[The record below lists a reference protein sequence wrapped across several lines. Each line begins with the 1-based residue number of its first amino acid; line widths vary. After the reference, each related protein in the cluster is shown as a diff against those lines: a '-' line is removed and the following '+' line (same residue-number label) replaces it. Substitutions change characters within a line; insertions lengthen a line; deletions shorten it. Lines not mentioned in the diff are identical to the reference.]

1 MARFN
6 MIPLGYGFLIAFLD
20 ALMLTM
26 VKQISL
32 EKRQILRWMVF
43 PTVVYAIHPWIFLK
57 SLEFESLIVMN
68 LIVDLASDLLVTL
81 LGFFYFK
88 ETIGPFKVIGVIL
101 SFIAMIFMSINDNGM
116 ENFWPFTR

>member
-6 MIPLGYGFLIAFLD
+6 IIPLGYGFLIAFLD

-32 EKRQILRWMVF
+32 DKRQILRWMVF
-43 PTVVYAIHPWIFLK
+43 PTIVYAVHPWIFLK

-88 ETIGPFKVIGVIL
+88 ETIGPFKVIGVAL
-101 SFIAMIFMSINDNGM
+101 SFIAMILMSINDNGM

>member
-6 MIPLGYGFLIAFLD
+6 IIPLGYGFLIAFLD

-32 EKRQILRWMVF
+32 EKHQILRWMVF
-43 PTVVYAIHPWIFLK
+43 PTIVYAIHPWIFLK

-88 ETIGPFKVIGVIL
+88 ETIGPFKVIGVAL
-101 SFIAMIFMSINDNGM
+101 SFLAMILMSINDNGM
-116 ENFWPFTR
+116 ENFWSFSR

>member
-6 MIPLGYGFLIAFLD
+6 IIPLGYGFLIAFLD

-32 EKRQILRWMVF
+32 DKRQILRWMVF
-43 PTVVYAIHPWIFLK
+43 PTIVYAIHPWIFLK

-88 ETIGPFKVIGVIL
+88 ETIGPFKVIGVAL
-101 SFIAMIFMSINDNGM
+101 SFVAMILMSINDNGM
-116 ENFWPFTR
+116 ESFWPCTR